1 MQRTGLN
8 SINNF
13 PNFYLFLVMIFRT
26 SVQNVHHAT
35 VQSFYLFGFYPYSV
49 PQCSLQIRTPQ
60 GSSTGL
66 HSTLFGC
73 SGLKFLLNNVCCLC
87 GCFRM
92 QQNKSILPLPFS
104 SFYAFIQAA
113 LRYRK
118 HPPVTFLQTYI
129 LHFSVAVSSSH
140 SRDRTSDFCL
150 FARFSCRKEN
160 RPSLLPTHFLNLSA
174 MFYRQGELHQENI
187 CR

>member
-1 MQRTGLN
+1 MQRTVLN
-8 SINNF
+8 SINNS

-73 SGLKFLLNNVCCLC
+73 SGLRFLLYNVCYLCVDVLKRNNIKVYCLC
-87 GCFRM
+87 LSAVFE
-92 QQNKSILPLPFS
+92 PLFWR
-104 SFYAFIQAA
+104 
-113 LRYRK
+113 LRG
-118 HPPVTFLQTYI
+118 I
-129 LHFSVAVSSSH
+129 INIH
-140 SRDRTSDFCL
+140 SRPFCRHIFCISLSLFLLRTGRTELLISACS
-150 FARFSCRKEN
+150 FS
-160 RPSLLPTHFLNLSA
+160 FLTA
-174 MFYRQGELHQENI
+174 KRTDHHYYRLTS
-187 CR
+187 